1 MENKEKISNVENVV
15 IIGSGPAGYT
25 AAIYAARANLQPLLV
40 TGFNSGGIPGGQ
52 LMTTTFVENY
62 PGFPDGVLG
71 PELMDLMKA
80 QAERWGTNLYESDVV
95 SINTD
100 SHPFEL
106 KTLEGTIKTNSI
118 IIATGASAN
127 RLGVIN
133 EEKFWSK
140 GISDLSYEESGGT
153 IINDLD
159 QKIWGEAD
167 LIFCVQTPS
176 EDNLTKLKKG
186 AVLLGLLNPYGN
198 KELLRIINSN
208 KISALSLE
216 LLPRISRA
224 QSSDV
229 LSSQANIAGYKAVLL
244 AASEL
249 DRYFPMLMTA
259 AGTVQP
265 AKVVVLGG
273 GVAGLQAVAT
283 AKRLGAIVFVSDI
296 RPAVKEQVES
306 LGARFIELPEI
317 EEKPGE
323 AGGYAKA
330 VTPEFLSKQ
339 KATLT
344 KYLSEADVAICTAQ
358 VLGKKAPVL
367 IDSPMIKKMRPGAV
381 VIDLAVSQGGNC
393 EGTKSNETII
403 KDGVKLIGAGELPSS
418 VPYDASSLYAKNLTS
433 LITPFIK
440 DGLIKLDKEDE
451 LISGCLLSDEGVVLQ
466 NKVFEN

>member
-1 MENKEKISNVENVV
+1 MFKKYYQLTKILIPIETASGERRVSATPAAVKKLKGLGCEVFVE
-15 IIGSGPAGYT
+15 SSAGE
-25 AAIYAARANLQPLLV
+25 LS
-40 TGFNSGGIPGGQ
+40 GFND
-52 LMTTTFVENY
+52 T
-62 PGFPDGVLG
+62 
-71 PELMDLMKA
+71 
-80 QAERWGTNLYESDVV
+80 LY
-95 SINTD
+95 
-100 SHPFEL
+100 
-106 KTLEGTIKTNSI
+106 K
-118 IIATGASAN
+118 
-127 RLGVIN
+127 
-133 EEKFWSK
+133 
-140 GISDLSYEESGGT
+140 ESGGE
-153 IINDLD
+153 IFDASNIN
-159 QKIWGEAD
+159 IWENAD
-167 LIFCVQTPS
+167 VIFCVQTPS
-176 EDNLTKLKKG
+176 ESNLGKLKKG
-186 AVLLGLLNPYGN
+186 AILLGLLNPYTN
-198 KELLRIINSN
+198 KKLQNIIISK
-208 KISALSLE
+208 KISALSME

-317 EEKPGE
+317 DEKPGE
-323 AGGYAKA
+323 SGGYAKA

-344 KYLSEADVAICTAQ
+344 KYLSEADVAVCTAQ

-367 IDSPMIKKMRPGAV
+367 IDSHMIEKMRSGAV

-403 KDGVKLIGAGELPSS
+403 SNGVKLIGAGELPSS
-418 VPYDASSLYAKNLTS
+418 VPYDASTLYAKNLTS

-440 DGLIKLDKEDE
+440 NGVINLDKEDE
-451 LISGCLLSDEGVVLQ
+451 LISGCLLSDEGVILQ
-466 NKVFEN
+466 NKVFEK

>member
-1 MENKEKISNVENVV
+1 MTKILIPIETASGERRVSATPSAVKKLKGLGCEVFVE
-15 IIGSGPAGYT
+15 SSAGE
-25 AAIYAARANLQPLLV
+25 LS
-40 TGFNSGGIPGGQ
+40 GFND
-52 LMTTTFVENY
+52 T
-62 PGFPDGVLG
+62 
-71 PELMDLMKA
+71 
-80 QAERWGTNLYESDVV
+80 LY
-95 SINTD
+95 
-100 SHPFEL
+100 
-106 KTLEGTIKTNSI
+106 K
-118 IIATGASAN
+118 
-127 RLGVIN
+127 
-133 EEKFWSK
+133 
-140 GISDLSYEESGGT
+140 ESGGE
-153 IINDLD
+153 IVSKSNIN
-159 QKIWGEAD
+159 IWEKAD
-167 LIFCVQTPS
+167 VVFCVQLPS
-176 EDNLTKLKKG
+176 ESNLSKLKKG
-186 AVLLGLLNPYGN
+186 SILLGLLNPYAN
-198 KELLRIINSN
+198 EKLQKTITSK
-208 KISALSLE
+208 KISALSME

-317 EEKPGE
+317 DEKPGE
-323 AGGYAKA
+323 SGGYAKA

-344 KYLSEADVAICTAQ
+344 KYLSEADVAVCTAQ

-367 IDSPMIKKMRPGAV
+367 IDSHMIEKMRPGTV

-403 KDGVKLIGAGELPSS
+403 RNGVKLIGAGELPSS
-418 VPYDASSLYAKNLTS
+418 VPYDASTLYAKNLTS

-440 DGLIKLDKEDE
+440 DGVINLDKEDE
-451 LISGCLLSDEGVVLQ
+451 LISGCLLSNEGVILQ
-466 NKVFEN
+466 NKVFEK

>member
-1 MENKEKISNVENVV
+1 MCI
-15 IIGSGPAGYT
+15 
-25 AAIYAARANLQPLLV
+25 R
-40 TGFNSGGIPGGQ
+40 
-52 LMTTTFVENY
+52 
-62 PGFPDGVLG
+62 D
-71 PELMDLMKA
+71 
-80 QAERWGTNLYESDVV
+80 R
-95 SINTD
+95 
-100 SHPFEL
+100 
-106 KTLEGTIKTNSI
+106 
-118 IIATGASAN
+118 
-127 RLGVIN
+127 
-133 EEKFWSK
+133 
-140 GISDLSYEESGGT
+140 
-153 IINDLD
+153 
-159 QKIWGEAD
+159 
-167 LIFCVQTPS
+167 
-176 EDNLTKLKKG
+176 
-186 AVLLGLLNPYGN
+186 
-198 KELLRIINSN
+198 
-208 KISALSLE
+208 
-216 LLPRISRA
+216 
-224 QSSDV
+224 
-229 LSSQANIAGYKAVLL
+229 ANIAGYKAVLL

-317 EEKPGE
+317 DEKPGE
-323 AGGYAKA
+323 SGGYAKA
-330 VTPEFLSKQ
+330 VTPEFLAKQ

-358 VLGKKAPVL
+358 VLGKRAPVL
-367 IDSPMIKKMRPGAV
+367 IDSPMLEKMRSGAV

-393 EGTKSNETII
+393 EGTKSNETIFRN
-403 KDGVKLIGAGELPSS
+403 GVKLIGAGELPSS

-440 DGLIKLDKEDE
+440 DGVIKLDKEDE

>member
-1 MENKEKISNVENVV
+1 MTKILIPIETASGERRVSATPSAVKKLKGLGCEVFVE
-15 IIGSGPAGYT
+15 SSAGE
-25 AAIYAARANLQPLLV
+25 LS
-40 TGFNSGGIPGGQ
+40 GFND
-52 LMTTTFVENY
+52 T
-62 PGFPDGVLG
+62 
-71 PELMDLMKA
+71 
-80 QAERWGTNLYESDVV
+80 LY
-95 SINTD
+95 
-100 SHPFEL
+100 
-106 KTLEGTIKTNSI
+106 K
-118 IIATGASAN
+118 
-127 RLGVIN
+127 
-133 EEKFWSK
+133 
-140 GISDLSYEESGGT
+140 ESGGE
-153 IINDLD
+153 IVSKSNIN
-159 QKIWGEAD
+159 IWENAD
-167 LIFCVQTPS
+167 VVFCVQPPS
-176 EDNLTKLKKG
+176 ESNLSKLKKG
-186 AVLLGLLNPYGN
+186 AILLGLLNPYAN
-198 KELLRIINSN
+198 EKLQKTITSK
-208 KISALSLE
+208 KISALSME

-317 EEKPGE
+317 DEKPGE
-323 AGGYAKA
+323 SGGYAKA

-344 KYLSEADVAICTAQ
+344 KYLSEADVAVCTAQ

-367 IDSPMIKKMRPGAV
+367 IDSNMIEKMRPGAV

-403 KDGVKLIGAGELPSS
+403 RNGVKLIGAGELPSS
-418 VPYDASSLYAKNLTS
+418 VPYDASTLYAKNLTS

-440 DGLIKLDKEDE
+440 DGVINLDKEDE
-451 LISGCLLSDEGVVLQ
+451 LISGCLLSNEGVILQ

>member
-1 MENKEKISNVENVV
+1 MSKKYYKLSKILIPIETSSGERRVSATPEAVKKLKNLGCQVFVE
-15 IIGSGPAGYT
+15 SSAGE
-25 AAIYAARANLQPLLV
+25 LS
-40 TGFNSGGIPGGQ
+40 GFNDFLYKECGAEIVSTSEPNIW
-52 LMTTTFVENY
+52 E
-62 PGFPDGVLG
+62 
-71 PELMDLMKA
+71 KA
-80 QAERWGTNLYESDVV
+80 DIV
-95 SINTD
+95 
-100 SHPFEL
+100 
-106 KTLEGTIKTNSI
+106 
-118 IIATGASAN
+118 
-127 RLGVIN
+127 
-133 EEKFWSK
+133 
-140 GISDLSYEESGGT
+140 
-153 IINDLD
+153 
-159 QKIWGEAD
+159 
-167 LIFCVQTPS
+167 FCVQTPP
-176 EDNLTKLKKG
+176 ENNLNKLKKG
-186 AVLLGLLNPYGN
+186 TILIGLLNPYGN
-198 KELLRIINSN
+198 DKLLKIIIKN
-208 KISALSLE
+208 KISALSME

-306 LGARFIELPEI
+306 LGARFIELPEVD
-317 EEKPGE
+317 EKPGE

-358 VLGKKAPVL
+358 VLGKKAPIL
-367 IDSPMIKKMRPGAV
+367 IDTPMLEKMRSGSV
-381 VIDLAVSQGGNC
+381 VIDLAVLQGGNC

-403 KDGVKLIGAGELPSS
+403 KGGVKLIGAGELPSS

-440 DGLIKLDKEDE
+440 DGVIKLDKEDE
-451 LISGCLLSDEGVVLQ
+451 LISGCLLSDEGVILQ
-466 NKVFEN
+466 NKVFEK

>member
-1 MENKEKISNVENVV
+1 MTKILIPIETASGERRVSATPAAVKKLKGLGCEVFVE
-15 IIGSGPAGYT
+15 SSAGE
-25 AAIYAARANLQPLLV
+25 LS
-40 TGFNSGGIPGGQ
+40 GFND
-52 LMTTTFVENY
+52 T
-62 PGFPDGVLG
+62 
-71 PELMDLMKA
+71 
-80 QAERWGTNLYESDVV
+80 LY
-95 SINTD
+95 
-100 SHPFEL
+100 
-106 KTLEGTIKTNSI
+106 K
-118 IIATGASAN
+118 
-127 RLGVIN
+127 
-133 EEKFWSK
+133 
-140 GISDLSYEESGGT
+140 ESGGQ
-153 IINDLD
+153 IVSKSNVD
-159 QKIWGEAD
+159 IWENAD
-167 LIFCVQTPS
+167 LVFCVQTPS
-176 EDNLTKLKKG
+176 ESNLGKLKKG
-186 AVLLGLLNPYGN
+186 AILLGLLSPYAN
-198 KELLRIINSN
+198 KKLQNTIISK
-208 KISALSLE
+208 KISALSME

-317 EEKPGE
+317 NEKPGE
-323 AGGYAKA
+323 SGGYAKA

-344 KYLSEADVAICTAQ
+344 KYLSEADVAVCTAQ

-367 IDSPMIKKMRPGAV
+367 IDSHMIENMRSGAV

-393 EGTKSNETII
+393 EGTKTNETII
-403 KDGVKLIGAGELPSS
+403 RNGVKLIGAGELPSS
-418 VPYDASSLYAKNLTS
+418 VPYDASTLYAKNLTS

-440 DGLIKLDKEDE
+440 DGLINLDKEDE
-451 LISGCLLSDEGVVLQ
+451 LISGCLLSDEGVILQ

>member
-1 MENKEKISNVENVV
+1 MTKILIPIETASGERRVSATPSAVKKLKGLGCEVFVE
-15 IIGSGPAGYT
+15 SSAGE
-25 AAIYAARANLQPLLV
+25 LS
-40 TGFNSGGIPGGQ
+40 GFN
-52 LMTTTFVENY
+52 
-62 PGFPDGVLG
+62 D
-71 PELMDLMKA
+71 
-80 QAERWGTNLYESDVV
+80 NLY
-95 SINTD
+95 
-100 SHPFEL
+100 
-106 KTLEGTIKTNSI
+106 K
-118 IIATGASAN
+118 
-127 RLGVIN
+127 
-133 EEKFWSK
+133 
-140 GISDLSYEESGGT
+140 ESGGE
-153 IINDLD
+153 IVSKSNIN
-159 QKIWGEAD
+159 IWENAD
-167 LIFCVQTPS
+167 VVFCVQPPS
-176 EDNLTKLKKG
+176 ESNLSKLKKG
-186 AVLLGLLNPYGN
+186 AILLGLLNPYAN
-198 KELLRIINSN
+198 EKLQKTITSK
-208 KISALSLE
+208 KISALSME

-317 EEKPGE
+317 DEKPGE
-323 AGGYAKA
+323 SGGYAKA

-344 KYLSEADVAICTAQ
+344 KYLSEADVAVCTAQ

-367 IDSPMIKKMRPGAV
+367 IDSHMIEKMRSGAV

-403 KDGVKLIGAGELPSS
+403 RNGVKLIGAGELPSS
-418 VPYDASSLYAKNLTS
+418 VPYDASTLYAKNLTS

-440 DGLIKLDKEDE
+440 DGVINLDKEDE
-451 LISGCLLSDEGVVLQ
+451 LISGCLLSNEGVILQ

>member
-1 MENKEKISNVENVV
+1 MTKILIPIE
-15 IIGSGPAGYT
+15 T
-25 AAIYAARANLQPLLV
+25 AAGERRVSATPAAVKKLKSLGCEVSVESSAGELS
-40 TGFNSGGIPGGQ
+40 GFND
-52 LMTTTFVENY
+52 T
-62 PGFPDGVLG
+62 
-71 PELMDLMKA
+71 
-80 QAERWGTNLYESDVV
+80 LY
-95 SINTD
+95 
-100 SHPFEL
+100 
-106 KTLEGTIKTNSI
+106 K
-118 IIATGASAN
+118 
-127 RLGVIN
+127 
-133 EEKFWSK
+133 
-140 GISDLSYEESGGT
+140 ESGGE
-153 IINDLD
+153 IVSGSN
-159 QKIWGEAD
+159 KNIWEIAD
-167 LIFCVQTPS
+167 VVFCVQTPS
-176 EDNLTKLKKG
+176 ESNLSKLKKG
-186 AVLLGLLNPYGN
+186 AILLGLLNPYAN
-198 KELLRIINSN
+198 EKLQKTITSK
-208 KISALSLE
+208 KISALSME

-317 EEKPGE
+317 DEKPGE
-323 AGGYAKA
+323 SGGYAKA

-344 KYLSEADVAICTAQ
+344 KYLSEADVAVCTAQ

-367 IDSPMIKKMRPGAV
+367 IDSHMIEKMRPGAV

-403 KDGVKLIGAGELPSS
+403 RNGVKLIGAGELPSS
-418 VPYDASSLYAKNLTS
+418 VPYDASTLYAKNLTS

-440 DGLIKLDKEDE
+440 DGVINLDKEDE
-451 LISGCLLSDEGVVLQ
+451 LISGCLLSNEGVILQ

>member
-1 MENKEKISNVENVV
+1 MTKILIPIETASGERRVSATPSAVKKLKCLGCEVFVE
-15 IIGSGPAGYT
+15 SSAGE
-25 AAIYAARANLQPLLV
+25 LS
-40 TGFNSGGIPGGQ
+40 GFND
-52 LMTTTFVENY
+52 T
-62 PGFPDGVLG
+62 
-71 PELMDLMKA
+71 
-80 QAERWGTNLYESDVV
+80 LY
-95 SINTD
+95 
-100 SHPFEL
+100 
-106 KTLEGTIKTNSI
+106 K
-118 IIATGASAN
+118 
-127 RLGVIN
+127 
-133 EEKFWSK
+133 
-140 GISDLSYEESGGT
+140 ESGGE
-153 IINDLD
+153 IVSKSNIN
-159 QKIWGEAD
+159 IWENAD
-167 LIFCVQTPS
+167 VIFCVQTPS
-176 EDNLTKLKKG
+176 ESNLSKLKKG
-186 AVLLGLLNPYGN
+186 AILLGLLNPYAN
-198 KELLRIINSN
+198 EKLQKTITSQ
-208 KISALSLE
+208 KISALSME

-317 EEKPGE
+317 DEKPGE
-323 AGGYAKA
+323 SGGYAKA

-339 KATLT
+339 KSTLT
-344 KYLSEADVAICTAQ
+344 KYLSEADVAVCTAQ

-367 IDSPMIKKMRPGAV
+367 IDSNMIEKMRPGAV

-403 KDGVKLIGAGELPSS
+403 RNGVKLIGAG
-418 VPYDASSLYAKNLTS
+418 
-433 LITPFIK
+433 
-440 DGLIKLDKEDE
+440 
-451 LISGCLLSDEGVVLQ
+451 
-466 NKVFEN
+466 

>member
-1 MENKEKISNVENVV
+1 MTKILIPIETASGERRVSATPSAVKKLKGLGCEVFVE
-15 IIGSGPAGYT
+15 SSAGE
-25 AAIYAARANLQPLLV
+25 LS
-40 TGFNSGGIPGGQ
+40 GFND
-52 LMTTTFVENY
+52 T
-62 PGFPDGVLG
+62 
-71 PELMDLMKA
+71 
-80 QAERWGTNLYESDVV
+80 LY
-95 SINTD
+95 
-100 SHPFEL
+100 
-106 KTLEGTIKTNSI
+106 K
-118 IIATGASAN
+118 
-127 RLGVIN
+127 
-133 EEKFWSK
+133 
-140 GISDLSYEESGGT
+140 ESGGE
-153 IINDLD
+153 IVSKSNIN
-159 QKIWGEAD
+159 IWENAD
-167 LIFCVQTPS
+167 VVFCVQPPS
-176 EDNLTKLKKG
+176 ESNLSKLKKG
-186 AVLLGLLNPYGN
+186 AILLGLLNPYAN
-198 KELLRIINSN
+198 EKLQKTITSK
-208 KISALSLE
+208 KISALSME

-317 EEKPGE
+317 DEKPGE
-323 AGGYAKA
+323 SGGYAKA

-344 KYLSEADVAICTAQ
+344 KYLSEADVAVCTAQ
-358 VLGKKAPVL
+358 VLGKKAPVF
-367 IDSPMIKKMRPGAV
+367 IDSHMIEKMRPGAV

-403 KDGVKLIGAGELPSS
+403 RNGVKLIGAGELPSS
-418 VPYDASSLYAKNLTS
+418 VPYDASTLYAKNLTS

-440 DGLIKLDKEDE
+440 DGVINLDKEDE
-451 LISGCLLSDEGVVLQ
+451 LISGCLLSNEGVILQ

>member
-1 MENKEKISNVENVV
+1 MTKILIPIETASGERRVSATPSAVKKLKGLGCEVFVE
-15 IIGSGPAGYT
+15 SSAGE
-25 AAIYAARANLQPLLV
+25 LS
-40 TGFNSGGIPGGQ
+40 GFNDI
-52 LMTTTFVENY
+52 
-62 PGFPDGVLG
+62 
-71 PELMDLMKA
+71 
-80 QAERWGTNLYESDVV
+80 LY
-95 SINTD
+95 
-100 SHPFEL
+100 
-106 KTLEGTIKTNSI
+106 
-118 IIATGASAN
+118 
-127 RLGVIN
+127 R
-133 EEKFWSK
+133 
-140 GISDLSYEESGGT
+140 ESGGE
-153 IINDLD
+153 IVSKSNIN
-159 QKIWGEAD
+159 IWENAD
-167 LIFCVQTPS
+167 VIFCVQPPS
-176 EDNLTKLKKG
+176 ESDLSKLKKG
-186 AVLLGLLNPYGN
+186 AILLGLLNPYAN
-198 KELLRIINSN
+198 EKLQKTITSK
-208 KISALSLE
+208 KISALSME

-317 EEKPGE
+317 DEKPGE
-323 AGGYAKA
+323 SGGYAKA

-344 KYLSEADVAICTAQ
+344 KYLSEADVAVCTAQ

-367 IDSPMIKKMRPGAV
+367 IDSHMIEKMRPGAV

-403 KDGVKLIGAGELPSS
+403 RNGVKLIGAGELPSS
-418 VPYDASSLYAKNLTS
+418 VPYDASTLYAKNLTS

-440 DGLIKLDKEDE
+440 DGVINLDKEDE
-451 LISGCLLSDEGVVLQ
+451 LISGCLLSNEGVILQ

>member
-1 MENKEKISNVENVV
+1 MTKILIPIETASGERRVSATPSAVKKLKGLGCEVFVE
-15 IIGSGPAGYT
+15 SSAGE
-25 AAIYAARANLQPLLV
+25 LS
-40 TGFNSGGIPGGQ
+40 GFNDTLYKDSGGEI
-52 LMTTTFVENY
+52 VSKSNINIWEN
-62 PGFPDGVLG
+62 
-71 PELMDLMKA
+71 A
-80 QAERWGTNLYESDVV
+80 DVV
-95 SINTD
+95 
-100 SHPFEL
+100 
-106 KTLEGTIKTNSI
+106 
-118 IIATGASAN
+118 
-127 RLGVIN
+127 
-133 EEKFWSK
+133 
-140 GISDLSYEESGGT
+140 
-153 IINDLD
+153 
-159 QKIWGEAD
+159 
-167 LIFCVQTPS
+167 FCVQPPS
-176 EDNLTKLKKG
+176 ESNLSKLKKG
-186 AVLLGLLNPYGN
+186 AILLGLLNPYAN
-198 KELLRIINSN
+198 EKLQKTITSK
-208 KISALSLE
+208 KISALSME

-317 EEKPGE
+317 DEKPGE
-323 AGGYAKA
+323 SGGYAKA

-344 KYLSEADVAICTAQ
+344 KYLSEADVAVCTAQ

-367 IDSPMIKKMRPGAV
+367 IDSHMIEKMRPGAV

-403 KDGVKLIGAGELPSS
+403 RNGVKLIGAGELPSS
-418 VPYDASSLYAKNLTS
+418 VPYDASTLYAKNLTS

-440 DGLIKLDKEDE
+440 DGVINLDKEDE
-451 LISGCLLSDEGVVLQ
+451 LISGCLLSNEGVILQ

>member
-1 MENKEKISNVENVV
+1 MTKILIPIETASGERRVSATPSAVKKLKGLGCEVFVE
-15 IIGSGPAGYT
+15 SSAGE
-25 AAIYAARANLQPLLV
+25 LS
-40 TGFNSGGIPGGQ
+40 GFNDTLYKESGSEI
-52 LMTTTFVENY
+52 VSKSNINIWEN
-62 PGFPDGVLG
+62 
-71 PELMDLMKA
+71 A
-80 QAERWGTNLYESDVV
+80 DVV
-95 SINTD
+95 
-100 SHPFEL
+100 
-106 KTLEGTIKTNSI
+106 
-118 IIATGASAN
+118 
-127 RLGVIN
+127 
-133 EEKFWSK
+133 
-140 GISDLSYEESGGT
+140 
-153 IINDLD
+153 
-159 QKIWGEAD
+159 
-167 LIFCVQTPS
+167 FCVQPPS
-176 EDNLTKLKKG
+176 ESNLSKLKKG
-186 AVLLGLLNPYGN
+186 AILLGLLNPYAN
-198 KELLRIINSN
+198 EKLQRTITSK
-208 KISALSLE
+208 KISALSME

-317 EEKPGE
+317 DEKPGE
-323 AGGYAKA
+323 SGGYAKA

-339 KATLT
+339 KGTLT
-344 KYLSEADVAICTAQ
+344 KYLSEADVAVCTAQ

-367 IDSPMIKKMRPGAV
+367 IDSNMIEKMRPGAV

-403 KDGVKLIGAGELPSS
+403 RNGVKLIGAGELPSS
-418 VPYDASSLYAKNLTS
+418 VPYDASTLYAKNLTS

-440 DGLIKLDKEDE
+440 DGVINLDKEDE
-451 LISGCLLSDEGVVLQ
+451 LISGCLLSNEGVILQ

>member
-1 MENKEKISNVENVV
+1 MTKILIPIETASGERRVSATPAAVKKLKGLGCEVFVE
-15 IIGSGPAGYT
+15 SSAGE
-25 AAIYAARANLQPLLV
+25 LS
-40 TGFNSGGIPGGQ
+40 GFND
-52 LMTTTFVENY
+52 T
-62 PGFPDGVLG
+62 
-71 PELMDLMKA
+71 
-80 QAERWGTNLYESDVV
+80 LY
-95 SINTD
+95 
-100 SHPFEL
+100 
-106 KTLEGTIKTNSI
+106 K
-118 IIATGASAN
+118 
-127 RLGVIN
+127 
-133 EEKFWSK
+133 
-140 GISDLSYEESGGT
+140 ESGGE
-153 IINDLD
+153 IVNESNIN
-159 QKIWGEAD
+159 IWENAD
-167 LIFCVQTPS
+167 IVFCVQTPS
-176 EDNLTKLKKG
+176 ESNLSKLKKG
-186 AVLLGLLNPYGN
+186 AILLGLLNPYAN
-198 KELLRIINSN
+198 KKLQNTIISK
-208 KISALSLE
+208 KISALSME

-265 AKVVVLGG
+265 AKVIVLGG

-317 EEKPGE
+317 DEKPGE
-323 AGGYAKA
+323 SGGYAKA

-344 KYLSEADVAICTAQ
+344 KYLSEADVAVCTAQ

-367 IDSPMIKKMRPGAV
+367 IDSYMIEKMRSGAV

-403 KDGVKLIGAGELPSS
+403 SNGVKLIGAGELPSS
-418 VPYDASSLYAKNLTS
+418 VPYDASTLYAKNLTS

-440 DGLIKLDKEDE
+440 DGVINLDIEDE
-451 LISGCLLSDEGVVLQ
+451 LISGCLLSDEGVILQ
-466 NKVFEN
+466 NKVFEK

>member
-1 MENKEKISNVENVV
+1 MTKILIPIETASGERRVSATPAAVKKLKGLGCEVFVE
-15 IIGSGPAGYT
+15 SSAGE
-25 AAIYAARANLQPLLV
+25 LS
-40 TGFNSGGIPGGQ
+40 GFND
-52 LMTTTFVENY
+52 T
-62 PGFPDGVLG
+62 
-71 PELMDLMKA
+71 
-80 QAERWGTNLYESDVV
+80 LY
-95 SINTD
+95 
-100 SHPFEL
+100 
-106 KTLEGTIKTNSI
+106 K
-118 IIATGASAN
+118 
-127 RLGVIN
+127 
-133 EEKFWSK
+133 
-140 GISDLSYEESGGT
+140 ESGGE
-153 IINDLD
+153 IVGESNIN
-159 QKIWGEAD
+159 IWENVD
-167 LIFCVQTPS
+167 VIFCVQIPS
-176 EDNLTKLKKG
+176 ESNLGKLKKG
-186 AVLLGLLNPYGN
+186 AILLGLLNPYAN
-198 KELLRIINSN
+198 KKLQNIIISK
-208 KISALSLE
+208 KISALSME

-317 EEKPGE
+317 DEKPGE
-323 AGGYAKA
+323 SGGYAKA
-330 VTPEFLSKQ
+330 VTPEFLAKQ

-344 KYLSEADVAICTAQ
+344 KYLSEADVAVCTAQ

-367 IDSPMIKKMRPGAV
+367 IDSYMIEKMRSGAV

-403 KDGVKLIGAGELPSS
+403 SNGVKLIGAGELPSS
-418 VPYDASSLYAKNLTS
+418 VPYDASTLYAKNLTS

-440 DGLIKLDKEDE
+440 DGVINLDIEDE
-451 LISGCLLSDEGVVLQ
+451 LISGCLLSDEGVILQ
-466 NKVFEN
+466 NKVFEKWGLN

>member
-1 MENKEKISNVENVV
+1 MTKILIPTEKHTGERRVSATPETVKKLKSLGCEVYIESKAGEL
-15 IIGSGPAGYT
+15 SGFSDFSYK
-25 AAIYAARANLQPLLV
+25 Q
-40 TGFNSGGIPGGQ
+40 SGGEI
-52 LMTTTFVENY
+52 VS
-62 PGFPDGVLG
+62 
-71 PELMDLMKA
+71 
-80 QAERWGTNLYESDVV
+80 ERD
-95 SINTD
+95 IN
-100 SHPFEL
+100 
-106 KTLEGTIKTNSI
+106 
-118 IIATGASAN
+118 
-127 RLGVIN
+127 
-133 EEKFWSK
+133 
-140 GISDLSYEESGGT
+140 
-153 IINDLD
+153 
-159 QKIWGEAD
+159 IWGEAD
-167 LIFCVQTPS
+167 IIFCVQVPS
-176 EDNLTKLKKG
+176 EDNLITLKKG
-186 AVLLGLLNPYGN
+186 AILLGLLNPYGN
-198 KELLRIINSN
+198 KDLLKIINSN
-208 KISALSLE
+208 LISTLSLE

-296 RPAVKEQVES
+296 RPAVQEQVES

-317 EEKPGE
+317 DEKPGE

-330 VTPEFLSKQ
+330 VTPEFLKKQ

-367 IDSPMIKKMRPGAV
+367 IDSPMLEKMRPGAV
-381 VIDLAVSQGGNC
+381 VIDLAVAQGGNC
-393 EGTKSNETII
+393 EGTKANETII

-451 LISGCLLSDEGVVLQ
+451 LISGCLLSYEGDVLQ

>member
-1 MENKEKISNVENVV
+1 MTKILIPIETASGERRVSATPSAVKKLKGLGCEVFVE
-15 IIGSGPAGYT
+15 SSAGE
-25 AAIYAARANLQPLLV
+25 LS
-40 TGFNSGGIPGGQ
+40 GFND
-52 LMTTTFVENY
+52 T
-62 PGFPDGVLG
+62 
-71 PELMDLMKA
+71 
-80 QAERWGTNLYESDVV
+80 LY
-95 SINTD
+95 
-100 SHPFEL
+100 
-106 KTLEGTIKTNSI
+106 K
-118 IIATGASAN
+118 
-127 RLGVIN
+127 
-133 EEKFWSK
+133 
-140 GISDLSYEESGGT
+140 ESGGE
-153 IINDLD
+153 IVSKSNIN
-159 QKIWGEAD
+159 IWENAD
-167 LIFCVQTPS
+167 VVFCVQTPS
-176 EDNLTKLKKG
+176 ESNLGKLKKG
-186 AVLLGLLNPYGN
+186 VILLGLLDPY
-198 KELLRIINSN
+198 SN
-208 KISALSLE
+208 EKLQKTITSQKISALSME

-317 EEKPGE
+317 DEKPGE
-323 AGGYAKA
+323 SGGYAKA

-344 KYLSEADVAICTAQ
+344 KYLSEADVAVCTAQ

-367 IDSPMIKKMRPGAV
+367 IDSHMIEKMRPGAV

-403 KDGVKLIGAGELPSS
+403 RNGVKLIGAGELPSS
-418 VPYDASSLYAKNLTS
+418 VPYDASTLYAKNLTS

-440 DGLIKLDKEDE
+440 DGVINLDKEDE
-451 LISGCLLSDEGVVLQ
+451 LISGCLLSNEGVILQ
-466 NKVFEN
+466 NKVFDN

>member
-1 MENKEKISNVENVV
+1 MTKILIPIETASGERRVSATPSAVKKLKGLGCEVFVE
-15 IIGSGPAGYT
+15 SSAGE
-25 AAIYAARANLQPLLV
+25 LS
-40 TGFNSGGIPGGQ
+40 GFNDI
-52 LMTTTFVENY
+52 
-62 PGFPDGVLG
+62 
-71 PELMDLMKA
+71 
-80 QAERWGTNLYESDVV
+80 LY
-95 SINTD
+95 
-100 SHPFEL
+100 
-106 KTLEGTIKTNSI
+106 
-118 IIATGASAN
+118 
-127 RLGVIN
+127 R
-133 EEKFWSK
+133 
-140 GISDLSYEESGGT
+140 ESGGE
-153 IINDLD
+153 IVSKSNIN
-159 QKIWGEAD
+159 IWENAD
-167 LIFCVQTPS
+167 VVFCVQPPS
-176 EDNLTKLKKG
+176 ESNLSNLKKG
-186 AVLLGLLNPYGN
+186 AILLGLLNPYAN
-198 KELLRIINSN
+198 EKLQKTITSK
-208 KISALSLE
+208 KISALSME

-317 EEKPGE
+317 DEKPGE
-323 AGGYAKA
+323 SGGYAKA

-344 KYLSEADVAICTAQ
+344 KYLSEADVAVCTAQ

-367 IDSPMIKKMRPGAV
+367 IDSNMIEKMRPGAV

-403 KDGVKLIGAGELPSS
+403 RNGVKLIGAGELPSS
-418 VPYDASSLYAKNLTS
+418 VPYDASTLYAKNLTS

-440 DGLIKLDKEDE
+440 DGVINLDKEDE
-451 LISGCLLSDEGVVLQ
+451 LISGCLLSNEGVILQ

>member
-1 MENKEKISNVENVV
+1 MFKKYYKLTKILIPIETASGERRVSATPGAVKKLKGLGCEVFVE
-15 IIGSGPAGYT
+15 SSAGE
-25 AAIYAARANLQPLLV
+25 LS
-40 TGFNSGGIPGGQ
+40 GFND
-52 LMTTTFVENY
+52 T
-62 PGFPDGVLG
+62 
-71 PELMDLMKA
+71 
-80 QAERWGTNLYESDVV
+80 LY
-95 SINTD
+95 
-100 SHPFEL
+100 
-106 KTLEGTIKTNSI
+106 K
-118 IIATGASAN
+118 
-127 RLGVIN
+127 
-133 EEKFWSK
+133 
-140 GISDLSYEESGGT
+140 ESGGE
-153 IINDLD
+153 IFNESNIN
-159 QKIWGEAD
+159 IWENAD
-167 LIFCVQTPS
+167 VVFCVQTPS
-176 EDNLTKLKKG
+176 ESNLGKLKKG
-186 AVLLGLLNPYGN
+186 AILLGLLNPYAN
-198 KELLRIINSN
+198 EKLQKIITSK
-208 KISALSLE
+208 KISALSME

-317 EEKPGE
+317 DEKPGE
-323 AGGYAKA
+323 SGGYAKA

-344 KYLSEADVAICTAQ
+344 KYLSEADVAVCTAQ

-367 IDSPMIKKMRPGAV
+367 IDSHMIEKMRSGSV
-381 VIDLAVSQGGNC
+381 IIDLAVSQGGNC

-403 KDGVKLIGAGELPSS
+403 RNGVKLIGAGELPSS
-418 VPYDASSLYAKNLTS
+418 VPYDASTLYAKNLTS

-440 DGLIKLDKEDE
+440 DGVINLDKEDE
-451 LISGCLLSDEGVVLQ
+451 LISGCLLSDEGVILQ
-466 NKVFEN
+466 NKVFEK

>member
-1 MENKEKISNVENVV
+1 MTKILIPIETASGERRVSATPSAVKKLKGLGCEVFVE
-15 IIGSGPAGYT
+15 SLAGE
-25 AAIYAARANLQPLLV
+25 LS
-40 TGFNSGGIPGGQ
+40 GFND
-52 LMTTTFVENY
+52 T
-62 PGFPDGVLG
+62 
-71 PELMDLMKA
+71 
-80 QAERWGTNLYESDVV
+80 LY
-95 SINTD
+95 
-100 SHPFEL
+100 
-106 KTLEGTIKTNSI
+106 K
-118 IIATGASAN
+118 
-127 RLGVIN
+127 
-133 EEKFWSK
+133 
-140 GISDLSYEESGGT
+140 ESGGE
-153 IINDLD
+153 IVSKSNIN
-159 QKIWGEAD
+159 IWENAD
-167 LIFCVQTPS
+167 VVFCVQPPS
-176 EDNLTKLKKG
+176 ESNLSKLKKG
-186 AVLLGLLNPYGN
+186 AILLGLLNPYAN
-198 KELLRIINSN
+198 EKLQKTITSK
-208 KISALSLE
+208 KISALSME

-317 EEKPGE
+317 DEKPGE
-323 AGGYAKA
+323 SGGYAKA

-344 KYLSEADVAICTAQ
+344 KYLSEADVAVCTAQ

-367 IDSPMIKKMRPGAV
+367 IDSHMIEKMRPGAV

-403 KDGVKLIGAGELPSS
+403 RNGVKLIGAGELPSS
-418 VPYDASSLYAKNLTS
+418 VPYDASTLYAKNLTS

-440 DGLIKLDKEDE
+440 DGVINLDKEDE
-451 LISGCLLSDEGVVLQ
+451 LISGCLLSNEGVILQ

>member
-1 MENKEKISNVENVV
+1 MTKILIPIETASGERRVSATPAAVKKLKGLGCEVFVE
-15 IIGSGPAGYT
+15 SSAGE
-25 AAIYAARANLQPLLV
+25 LS
-40 TGFNSGGIPGGQ
+40 GFND
-52 LMTTTFVENY
+52 T
-62 PGFPDGVLG
+62 
-71 PELMDLMKA
+71 
-80 QAERWGTNLYESDVV
+80 LY
-95 SINTD
+95 
-100 SHPFEL
+100 
-106 KTLEGTIKTNSI
+106 K
-118 IIATGASAN
+118 
-127 RLGVIN
+127 
-133 EEKFWSK
+133 
-140 GISDLSYEESGGT
+140 ESGGE
-153 IINDLD
+153 IVSKSNIN
-159 QKIWGEAD
+159 IWENAD
-167 LIFCVQTPS
+167 VVFCVQPPS
-176 EDNLTKLKKG
+176 ESNLSKLKKG
-186 AVLLGLLNPYGN
+186 AILLGLLNPYAN
-198 KELLRIINSN
+198 EKLQKTITSQ
-208 KISALSLE
+208 KISALSME

-317 EEKPGE
+317 DEKPGE
-323 AGGYAKA
+323 SGGYAKA

-344 KYLSEADVAICTAQ
+344 KYLSEADVAVCTAQ

-367 IDSPMIKKMRPGAV
+367 IDSHMIEKMRPGAV

-403 KDGVKLIGAGELPSS
+403 RNGVKLIGAGELPSS
-418 VPYDASSLYAKNLTS
+418 VPYDASTLYAKNLTS

-440 DGLIKLDKEDE
+440 DGVINLDKEDE
-451 LISGCLLSDEGVVLQ
+451 LISGCLLSNEGVILQ

>member
-1 MENKEKISNVENVV
+1 MTKILIPTEKHTGERRVSATPETVKKLKSLGCEVYIESNAGEL
-15 IIGSGPAGYT
+15 SGFSDFSYK
-25 AAIYAARANLQPLLV
+25 Q
-40 TGFNSGGIPGGQ
+40 SGGEI
-52 LMTTTFVENY
+52 VS
-62 PGFPDGVLG
+62 
-71 PELMDLMKA
+71 
-80 QAERWGTNLYESDVV
+80 ERD
-95 SINTD
+95 IN
-100 SHPFEL
+100 
-106 KTLEGTIKTNSI
+106 
-118 IIATGASAN
+118 
-127 RLGVIN
+127 
-133 EEKFWSK
+133 
-140 GISDLSYEESGGT
+140 
-153 IINDLD
+153 
-159 QKIWGEAD
+159 IWGEAD
-167 LIFCVQTPS
+167 IIFCVQVPS
-176 EDNLTKLKKG
+176 EDNLITLKKG
-186 AVLLGLLNPYGN
+186 AILLGLLNPYGN
-198 KELLRIINSN
+198 KDLLKIINSN
-208 KISALSLE
+208 MISTLSLE

-296 RPAVKEQVES
+296 RPAVQEQVES

-317 EEKPGE
+317 DEKPGE

-330 VTPEFLSKQ
+330 VTPEFLNKQ

-367 IDSPMIKKMRPGAV
+367 IDSPMLEKMRPGAV
-381 VIDLAVSQGGNC
+381 VIDLAVAQGGNC
-393 EGTKSNETII
+393 EGTKANETII

-418 VPYDASSLYAKNLTS
+418 VPYDASSLYAKNLIS

-451 LISGCLLSDEGVVLQ
+451 LISGCLLSYEGVVLQ

>member
-1 MENKEKISNVENVV
+1 MTKILIPIETASGERRVSATPSAVKKLKGLGCEVFVE
-15 IIGSGPAGYT
+15 SSAGE
-25 AAIYAARANLQPLLV
+25 LS
-40 TGFNSGGIPGGQ
+40 GFND
-52 LMTTTFVENY
+52 T
-62 PGFPDGVLG
+62 
-71 PELMDLMKA
+71 
-80 QAERWGTNLYESDVV
+80 LY
-95 SINTD
+95 
-100 SHPFEL
+100 
-106 KTLEGTIKTNSI
+106 K
-118 IIATGASAN
+118 
-127 RLGVIN
+127 
-133 EEKFWSK
+133 
-140 GISDLSYEESGGT
+140 ESGGE
-153 IINDLD
+153 IVSKSNIN
-159 QKIWGEAD
+159 IWENAD
-167 LIFCVQTPS
+167 VVFCVQPPS
-176 EDNLTKLKKG
+176 ESNLSKLKKG
-186 AVLLGLLNPYGN
+186 AILLGLLNPYAN
-198 KELLRIINSN
+198 EKLQKTITSK
-208 KISALSLE
+208 KISALSME

-317 EEKPGE
+317 DEKPGE
-323 AGGYAKA
+323 SGGYAKA

-344 KYLSEADVAICTAQ
+344 KYLSEADVAVCTAQ

-367 IDSPMIKKMRPGAV
+367 IDSHMIEKMRPGAV

-403 KDGVKLIGAGELPSS
+403 RNGVKLIGAGELPSS
-418 VPYDASSLYAKNLTS
+418 VPYDASTLYAKNLTS

-440 DGLIKLDKEDE
+440 DGVINLDKEDE
-451 LISGCLLSDEGVVLQ
+451 LISGCLLSNEGVILQ

>member
-1 MENKEKISNVENVV
+1 MTKILIPIETVSGERRVSATPGAVKKLKSLGCEVFVE
-15 IIGSGPAGYT
+15 SSAGE
-25 AAIYAARANLQPLLV
+25 LS
-40 TGFNSGGIPGGQ
+40 GFND
-52 LMTTTFVENY
+52 T
-62 PGFPDGVLG
+62 
-71 PELMDLMKA
+71 
-80 QAERWGTNLYESDVV
+80 LY
-95 SINTD
+95 
-100 SHPFEL
+100 
-106 KTLEGTIKTNSI
+106 K
-118 IIATGASAN
+118 
-127 RLGVIN
+127 
-133 EEKFWSK
+133 
-140 GISDLSYEESGGT
+140 ESGGQIVT
-153 IINDLD
+153 ESNAN
-159 QKIWGEAD
+159 IWENTD
-167 LIFCVQTPS
+167 VVFCVQTPS
-176 EDNLTKLKKG
+176 ESNLGKLKRG
-186 AVLLGLLNPYGN
+186 AILLGLLNPYSN
-198 KELLRIINSN
+198 KQLQKTITSK
-208 KISALSLE
+208 KISALSME

-259 AGTVQP
+259 AGTIQP

-317 EEKPGE
+317 DEKPGE
-323 AGGYAKA
+323 SGGYAKA

-344 KYLSEADVAICTAQ
+344 KYLSEADVAVCTAQ

-367 IDSPMIKKMRPGAV
+367 IDSHMIANMRSGAV

-403 KDGVKLIGAGELPSS
+403 RNGVKLIGAGELPSS
-418 VPYDASSLYAKNLTS
+418 VPYDASTLYAKNLTS

-440 DGLIKLDKEDE
+440 DGVINLDKDDE
-451 LISGCLLSDEGVVLQ
+451 LISGCLLSDEGVILQ

>member
-1 MENKEKISNVENVV
+1 MTKILIPIETASGERRVSATPSAVKKLKGLGCEVFVE
-15 IIGSGPAGYT
+15 SSAGE
-25 AAIYAARANLQPLLV
+25 LS
-40 TGFNSGGIPGGQ
+40 GFNDI
-52 LMTTTFVENY
+52 
-62 PGFPDGVLG
+62 
-71 PELMDLMKA
+71 
-80 QAERWGTNLYESDVV
+80 LY
-95 SINTD
+95 
-100 SHPFEL
+100 
-106 KTLEGTIKTNSI
+106 K
-118 IIATGASAN
+118 
-127 RLGVIN
+127 
-133 EEKFWSK
+133 
-140 GISDLSYEESGGT
+140 ESGGE
-153 IINDLD
+153 IVSESNIS
-159 QKIWGEAD
+159 IWENAD
-167 LIFCVQTPS
+167 VIFCVQTPS
-176 EDNLTKLKKG
+176 ESNLVKLKKG
-186 AVLLGLLNPYGN
+186 AILLGLLNPYAN
-198 KELLRIINSN
+198 EKLQKTITSK
-208 KISALSLE
+208 KISALSME

-317 EEKPGE
+317 DEKPGE
-323 AGGYAKA
+323 SGGYAKA

-344 KYLSEADVAICTAQ
+344 KYLSEADVAVCTAQ
-358 VLGKKAPVL
+358 VLGKKAPIL
-367 IDSPMIKKMRPGAV
+367 IDSHMIEKMRPGAV

-403 KDGVKLIGAGELPSS
+403 RNGVKLIGAGELPSS
-418 VPYDASSLYAKNLTS
+418 VPYDASTLYAKNLTS

-440 DGLIKLDKEDE
+440 DGVINLDKEDE
-451 LISGCLLSDEGVVLQ
+451 LISGCLLSNEGVILQ

>member
-1 MENKEKISNVENVV
+1 MTKILIPIETASGERRVSATPSAVKKLKGLGCEVFVE
-15 IIGSGPAGYT
+15 SAAGE
-25 AAIYAARANLQPLLV
+25 LS
-40 TGFNSGGIPGGQ
+40 GFND
-52 LMTTTFVENY
+52 T
-62 PGFPDGVLG
+62 
-71 PELMDLMKA
+71 
-80 QAERWGTNLYESDVV
+80 LY
-95 SINTD
+95 
-100 SHPFEL
+100 
-106 KTLEGTIKTNSI
+106 K
-118 IIATGASAN
+118 
-127 RLGVIN
+127 
-133 EEKFWSK
+133 
-140 GISDLSYEESGGT
+140 ESGGE
-153 IINDLD
+153 IVSKSNIN
-159 QKIWGEAD
+159 IWENAD
-167 LIFCVQTPS
+167 VVFCVQPPS
-176 EDNLTKLKKG
+176 ESNLSKLKKG
-186 AVLLGLLNPYGN
+186 AILLGLLNPYAN
-198 KELLRIINSN
+198 EKLQKTITSK
-208 KISALSLE
+208 KISALSME

-317 EEKPGE
+317 DEKPGE
-323 AGGYAKA
+323 SGGYAKA

-344 KYLSEADVAICTAQ
+344 KYLSEADVAVCTAQ

-367 IDSPMIKKMRPGAV
+367 IDSNMIEKMRPGAV

-403 KDGVKLIGAGELPSS
+403 RNGVKLIGAGELPSS
-418 VPYDASSLYAKNLTS
+418 VPYDASTLYAKNLTS

-440 DGLIKLDKEDE
+440 DGVINLDKEDE
-451 LISGCLLSDEGVVLQ
+451 LISGCLLSNEGVILQ

>member
-1 MENKEKISNVENVV
+1 MTKILIPIETASGERRVSATPSAVKKLKGLGCEVFVE
-15 IIGSGPAGYT
+15 SSAGE
-25 AAIYAARANLQPLLV
+25 LS
-40 TGFNSGGIPGGQ
+40 GFND
-52 LMTTTFVENY
+52 T
-62 PGFPDGVLG
+62 
-71 PELMDLMKA
+71 
-80 QAERWGTNLYESDVV
+80 LY
-95 SINTD
+95 
-100 SHPFEL
+100 
-106 KTLEGTIKTNSI
+106 K
-118 IIATGASAN
+118 
-127 RLGVIN
+127 
-133 EEKFWSK
+133 
-140 GISDLSYEESGGT
+140 ESGGE
-153 IINDLD
+153 IVSKSNIN
-159 QKIWGEAD
+159 IWENAD
-167 LIFCVQTPS
+167 VIFCVQAPS
-176 EDNLTKLKKG
+176 ESNLSKLKKG
-186 AVLLGLLNPYGN
+186 AILLGLLNPYAN
-198 KELLRIINSN
+198 EKLQKTITSK
-208 KISALSLE
+208 KISALSME

-317 EEKPGE
+317 DEKPGE
-323 AGGYAKA
+323 SGGYAKA

-344 KYLSEADVAICTAQ
+344 KYLSEADVAVCTAQ

-367 IDSPMIKKMRPGAV
+367 IDSHMIEKMRPGAV

-403 KDGVKLIGAGELPSS
+403 RNGVKLIGAGELPSS
-418 VPYDASSLYAKNLTS
+418 VPYDASTLYAKNLTS

-440 DGLIKLDKEDE
+440 DGVINLDKEDE
-451 LISGCLLSDEGVVLQ
+451 LISGCLLSNEGVILQ
-466 NKVFEN
+466 NKVFEK

>member
-1 MENKEKISNVENVV
+1 MTKILIPTEKHTGERRVSATPETVKKLKSLGCEVYIESKAGEL
-15 IIGSGPAGYT
+15 SGFSDFSYK
-25 AAIYAARANLQPLLV
+25 Q
-40 TGFNSGGIPGGQ
+40 SGGEI
-52 LMTTTFVENY
+52 VS
-62 PGFPDGVLG
+62 
-71 PELMDLMKA
+71 
-80 QAERWGTNLYESDVV
+80 ERD
-95 SINTD
+95 IN
-100 SHPFEL
+100 
-106 KTLEGTIKTNSI
+106 
-118 IIATGASAN
+118 
-127 RLGVIN
+127 
-133 EEKFWSK
+133 
-140 GISDLSYEESGGT
+140 
-153 IINDLD
+153 
-159 QKIWGEAD
+159 IWGEAD
-167 LIFCVQTPS
+167 IIFCVQVPS
-176 EDNLTKLKKG
+176 EDNLITLKKG
-186 AVLLGLLNPYGN
+186 AILLGLLNPYGN
-198 KELLRIINSN
+198 KDLLKIINSN
-208 KISALSLE
+208 MISTLSLE

-296 RPAVKEQVES
+296 RPAVQEQVES

-317 EEKPGE
+317 DEKPGE

-330 VTPEFLSKQ
+330 VTPEFLKKQ

-367 IDSPMIKKMRPGAV
+367 IDSPMLEKMRPGAV
-381 VIDLAVSQGGNC
+381 VIDLAVAQGGNC
-393 EGTKSNETII
+393 EGTKANETII

-418 VPYDASSLYAKNLTS
+418 VPYDASSLYAKNLIS

-451 LISGCLLSDEGVVLQ
+451 LISGCLLSYEGVVLQ

>member
-1 MENKEKISNVENVV
+1 MTKILIPIETASGERRVSATPSAVKKLKGLGCEVFVE
-15 IIGSGPAGYT
+15 SSAGE
-25 AAIYAARANLQPLLV
+25 LS
-40 TGFNSGGIPGGQ
+40 GFND
-52 LMTTTFVENY
+52 T
-62 PGFPDGVLG
+62 
-71 PELMDLMKA
+71 
-80 QAERWGTNLYESDVV
+80 LY
-95 SINTD
+95 
-100 SHPFEL
+100 
-106 KTLEGTIKTNSI
+106 K
-118 IIATGASAN
+118 
-127 RLGVIN
+127 
-133 EEKFWSK
+133 
-140 GISDLSYEESGGT
+140 ESGGE
-153 IINDLD
+153 IVSKSNIN
-159 QKIWGEAD
+159 IWENAD
-167 LIFCVQTPS
+167 VVFCVQTPS
-176 EDNLTKLKKG
+176 ESNLGKLKKG
-186 AVLLGLLNPYGN
+186 AILLGLLNPYAN
-198 KELLRIINSN
+198 EKLQKTITSK
-208 KISALSLE
+208 KISALSME

-317 EEKPGE
+317 DEKPGE
-323 AGGYAKA
+323 SGGYAKA

-344 KYLSEADVAICTAQ
+344 KYLSEADVAVCTAQ

-367 IDSPMIKKMRPGAV
+367 IDSHMIEKMRPGAV

-403 KDGVKLIGAGELPSS
+403 RNGVKLIGAGELPSS
-418 VPYDASSLYAKNLTS
+418 VPYDASTLYAKNLTS

-440 DGLIKLDKEDE
+440 DGVINLDKEDE
-451 LISGCLLSDEGVVLQ
+451 LISGCLLSNEGVILQ

>member
-1 MENKEKISNVENVV
+1 MTKILIPIETASGERRVSATPSAVKKLKGLGCEVFVE
-15 IIGSGPAGYT
+15 SSAGE
-25 AAIYAARANLQPLLV
+25 LS
-40 TGFNSGGIPGGQ
+40 GFND
-52 LMTTTFVENY
+52 T
-62 PGFPDGVLG
+62 
-71 PELMDLMKA
+71 
-80 QAERWGTNLYESDVV
+80 LY
-95 SINTD
+95 
-100 SHPFEL
+100 
-106 KTLEGTIKTNSI
+106 K
-118 IIATGASAN
+118 
-127 RLGVIN
+127 
-133 EEKFWSK
+133 
-140 GISDLSYEESGGT
+140 ESGGE
-153 IINDLD
+153 IVSKSNIN
-159 QKIWGEAD
+159 IWENAD
-167 LIFCVQTPS
+167 VVFCVQPPS
-176 EDNLTKLKKG
+176 ESNLSKLIKG
-186 AVLLGLLNPYGN
+186 AILLGLLNPYAN
-198 KELLRIINSN
+198 EKLQKTITSQ
-208 KISALSLE
+208 KISALSME

-317 EEKPGE
+317 DEKPGE
-323 AGGYAKA
+323 SGGYAKA

-344 KYLSEADVAICTAQ
+344 KYLSEADVAVCTAQ

-367 IDSPMIKKMRPGAV
+367 IDSHMIEKMRPGAV

-403 KDGVKLIGAGELPSS
+403 RNGVKLIGAGELPSS
-418 VPYDASSLYAKNLTS
+418 VPYDASTLYAKNLTS

-440 DGLIKLDKEDE
+440 DGVINLDKEDE
-451 LISGCLLSDEGVVLQ
+451 LISGCLLSNEGVILQ

>member
-1 MENKEKISNVENVV
+1 LTKILIPIETASGERRVSATPSAVKKLKGLGCEVFVE
-15 IIGSGPAGYT
+15 SSAGE
-25 AAIYAARANLQPLLV
+25 LS
-40 TGFNSGGIPGGQ
+40 GFND
-52 LMTTTFVENY
+52 T
-62 PGFPDGVLG
+62 
-71 PELMDLMKA
+71 
-80 QAERWGTNLYESDVV
+80 LY
-95 SINTD
+95 
-100 SHPFEL
+100 
-106 KTLEGTIKTNSI
+106 K
-118 IIATGASAN
+118 
-127 RLGVIN
+127 
-133 EEKFWSK
+133 
-140 GISDLSYEESGGT
+140 ESGGE
-153 IINDLD
+153 IVSKSNIN
-159 QKIWGEAD
+159 IWENAD
-167 LIFCVQTPS
+167 VVFCVQPPS
-176 EDNLTKLKKG
+176 ESNLSKLKKG
-186 AVLLGLLNPYGN
+186 AILLGLLNPYAN
-198 KELLRIINSN
+198 EKLQKTITSQ
-208 KISALSLE
+208 KISALSME

-317 EEKPGE
+317 DEKPGE
-323 AGGYAKA
+323 SGGYAKA

-339 KATLT
+339 KGTLT
-344 KYLSEADVAICTAQ
+344 KYLSEADVAVCTAQ

-367 IDSPMIKKMRPGAV
+367 IDSNMIEKMRPGAV

-403 KDGVKLIGAGELPSS
+403 RNGVKLIGAGELPSS
-418 VPYDASSLYAKNLTS
+418 VPYDASTLYAKNLTS

-440 DGLIKLDKEDE
+440 DGVINLDKEDE
-451 LISGCLLSDEGVVLQ
+451 LISGCLLSNEGVILQ

>member
-1 MENKEKISNVENVV
+1 MTKILIPIETASGERRVSATPSAVKKLKGLGCEVFVE
-15 IIGSGPAGYT
+15 SSAGE
-25 AAIYAARANLQPLLV
+25 LS
-40 TGFNSGGIPGGQ
+40 GFND
-52 LMTTTFVENY
+52 T
-62 PGFPDGVLG
+62 
-71 PELMDLMKA
+71 
-80 QAERWGTNLYESDVV
+80 LY
-95 SINTD
+95 
-100 SHPFEL
+100 
-106 KTLEGTIKTNSI
+106 K
-118 IIATGASAN
+118 
-127 RLGVIN
+127 
-133 EEKFWSK
+133 
-140 GISDLSYEESGGT
+140 ESGGE
-153 IINDLD
+153 IVSKSNIN
-159 QKIWGEAD
+159 IWENAD
-167 LIFCVQTPS
+167 VVFCVQPPS
-176 EDNLTKLKKG
+176 ESNLSKLKKG
-186 AVLLGLLNPYGN
+186 AILLGLLNPYAN
-198 KELLRIINSN
+198 EKLQRTITSK
-208 KISALSLE
+208 KISALSME

-317 EEKPGE
+317 DEKPGE
-323 AGGYAKA
+323 SGGYAKA

-344 KYLSEADVAICTAQ
+344 KYLSEADVAVCTAQ

-367 IDSPMIKKMRPGAV
+367 IDSHMIEKMRPGAV

-403 KDGVKLIGAGELPSS
+403 RNGVKLIGAGELPSS
-418 VPYDASSLYAKNLTS
+418 VPYDASTLYAKNLTS

-440 DGLIKLDKEDE
+440 DGVINLDKEDE
-451 LISGCLLSDEGVVLQ
+451 LISGCLLSNEGVILQ

>member
-1 MENKEKISNVENVV
+1 MFKKYYKLTKILIPIETASGERRVSATPSAVKKLKGLGCEVFVE
-15 IIGSGPAGYT
+15 SSAGE
-25 AAIYAARANLQPLLV
+25 LS
-40 TGFNSGGIPGGQ
+40 GFND
-52 LMTTTFVENY
+52 T
-62 PGFPDGVLG
+62 
-71 PELMDLMKA
+71 
-80 QAERWGTNLYESDVV
+80 LY
-95 SINTD
+95 
-100 SHPFEL
+100 
-106 KTLEGTIKTNSI
+106 K
-118 IIATGASAN
+118 
-127 RLGVIN
+127 
-133 EEKFWSK
+133 
-140 GISDLSYEESGGT
+140 ESGGE
-153 IINDLD
+153 IVSKSNIN
-159 QKIWGEAD
+159 IWENAD
-167 LIFCVQTPS
+167 VVFCVQPPS
-176 EDNLTKLKKG
+176 ESNLSKLKKG
-186 AVLLGLLNPYGN
+186 AILLGLLNPYAN
-198 KELLRIINSN
+198 EKLQKTITSQ
-208 KISALSLE
+208 KISALSME

-317 EEKPGE
+317 DEKPGE
-323 AGGYAKA
+323 SGGYAKA

-344 KYLSEADVAICTAQ
+344 KYLSEADVAVCTAQ

-367 IDSPMIKKMRPGAV
+367 IDSHMIEKMRPGAV

-403 KDGVKLIGAGELPSS
+403 RNGVKLIGAGELPSS
-418 VPYDASSLYAKNLTS
+418 VPYDASTLYAKNLTS

-440 DGLIKLDKEDE
+440 DGVINLDKEDE
-451 LISGCLLSDEGVVLQ
+451 LISGCLLSNEGVILQ

>member
-1 MENKEKISNVENVV
+1 MTKILIPIETASGERRVSATPSAVKKLKGLGCEVFVE
-15 IIGSGPAGYT
+15 SSAGE
-25 AAIYAARANLQPLLV
+25 LS
-40 TGFNSGGIPGGQ
+40 GFNDI
-52 LMTTTFVENY
+52 
-62 PGFPDGVLG
+62 
-71 PELMDLMKA
+71 
-80 QAERWGTNLYESDVV
+80 LY
-95 SINTD
+95 
-100 SHPFEL
+100 
-106 KTLEGTIKTNSI
+106 
-118 IIATGASAN
+118 
-127 RLGVIN
+127 R
-133 EEKFWSK
+133 
-140 GISDLSYEESGGT
+140 ESGGE
-153 IINDLD
+153 IVSKSNIN
-159 QKIWGEAD
+159 IWENAD
-167 LIFCVQTPS
+167 VVFCVQPPS
-176 EDNLTKLKKG
+176 ESNLSKLKKG
-186 AVLLGLLNPYGN
+186 AILLGLLNPYAN
-198 KELLRIINSN
+198 EKLQKTITIK
-208 KISALSLE
+208 KISALSME

-317 EEKPGE
+317 DEKPGE
-323 AGGYAKA
+323 SGGYAKA

-344 KYLSEADVAICTAQ
+344 KYLSEADVAVCTAQ

-367 IDSPMIKKMRPGAV
+367 IDSHMIEKMRPGAV

-403 KDGVKLIGAGELPSS
+403 RNGVKLIGAGELPSS
-418 VPYDASSLYAKNLTS
+418 VPYDASTLYAKNLTS

-440 DGLIKLDKEDE
+440 DGVINLDKEDE
-451 LISGCLLSDEGVVLQ
+451 LISGCLLSNEGVILQ